1 MTMTPTDRV
10 KIDLLMLAITERRL
24 RGQLGADAPLTPAHM
39 ERISIEIGVP
49 VSRQKIARVISQAL
63 QKIRLSPT
71 ISAIQT
77 NTNQ

>member
-1 MTMTPTDRV
+1 MTSTDRD

-49 VSRQKIARVISQAL
+49 VSRQKIARIISTAIT
-63 QKIRLSPT
+63 KIRLHPSIAT
-71 ISAIQT
+71 IPKS
-77 NTNQ
+77 